1 MLKLQSKLSMPLQS
15 NAIKCN
21 TRKSLNIF
29 QDFNKRKS
37 PSVLLLQSKLGN
49 SFLHYAQQSLK
60 LALVPI
66 QPPIYPS
73 SHQKLNF
80 SFQMVISNSPSPP
93 PPSQPVVVA
102 NFRKSWEELNPES
115 ERADDYG
122 LGQREGLQ
130 VCSGGGGEGLR
141 AGAAGGAAGVS
152 G

>member
-1 MLKLQSKLSMPLQS
+1 MPPQKKVGLFFIILLTQCQVTKQSLHHFYLKLIFMLKLQSKLSMPLQS

-21 TRKSLNIF
+21 TRKSLKIF

-49 SFLHYAQQSLK
+49 SFLNYAQQSLK

-80 SFQMVISNSPSPP
+80 SFQMVISNSPSPLHH
-93 PPSQPVVVA
+93 
-102 NFRKSWEELNPES
+102 LNLCPNNLF
-115 ERADDYG
+115 G
-122 LGQREGLQ
+122 F
-130 VCSGGGGEGLR
+130 
-141 AGAAGGAAGVS
+141 
-152 G
+152 

>member
-1 MLKLQSKLSMPLQS
+1 MPLQS

-21 TRKSLNIF
+21 TRKSLKIF

-49 SFLHYAQQSLK
+49 SFLNYAQQSLK

-80 SFQMVISNSPSPP
+80 SLQMVISNSPSPP
-93 PPSQPVVVA
+93 PPFTILTYVQIIYLGFKISLPPHCRVLETSLFIIKVAVGGLYSFILHPTQYYAPV
-102 NFRKSWEELNPES
+102 
-115 ERADDYG
+115 
-122 LGQREGLQ
+122 
-130 VCSGGGGEGLR
+130 
-141 AGAAGGAAGVS
+141 
-152 G
+152 